1 MKKKLIQITDEHF
14 IASGAFCDC
23 YRHPDINDQCIKIQ
37 TTNKKAKKRLKTDLA
52 YYKNLHKRQ
61 SDLRYVADYL
71 GPCQTNLGT
80 GHAYQCILDD
90 DGTVSKTLEYYLENN
105 VLEPKVFLKELH
117 QLAIHLLNN
126 RILISDVHAK
136 NILIQRVE
144 GLTPK
149 PVLVDGVGD
158 KVVLTLLNTIAPVAH
173 SKIIRRWNRFIDLMV
188 YRYPE
193 FTPILKERYLSK
205 NDIAA

>member
-1 MKKKLIQITDEHF
+1 MKETLIHITDEHF

-23 YRHPDINDQCIKIQ
+23 YRHPDKNDQCIKIQ

-52 YYKNLHKRQ
+52 YYKNLHDRQ

-71 GPCQTNLGT
+71 GSCQTNLGT
-80 GHAYQCILDD
+80 GHAYQCVLDD

-105 VLEPKVFLKELH
+105 ILEPEVFLTELH

-136 NILIQRVE
+136 FRVY
-144 GLTPK
+144 
-149 PVLVDGVGD
+149 
-158 KVVLTLLNTIAPVAH
+158 VA
-173 SKIIRRWNRFIDLMV
+173 N
-188 YRYPE
+188 
-193 FTPILKERYLSK
+193 
-205 NDIAA
+205 